1 MCYFALMG
9 AEAEAFRLRAA
20 IESVSDVF
28 DTDVA
33 PEVTRVGV
41 FPPSDTIVCVTLG
54 GCSCALVTAL
64 RDGPRRSGHATT
76 QSAAFRAV
84 IANVT
89 RHFGSSRL
97 LVYQKSAKAWDCEPR
112 STTLTGFLGS
122 PHLRSEEL
130 LNIVA

>member
-9 AEAEAFRLRAA
+9 AEAEVFKLRAA
-20 IESVSDVF
+20 IQGISDVF

-33 PEVTRVGV
+33 PEATRLGA
-41 FPPSDTIVCVTLG
+41 FPPSDTVVCVTLG
-54 GCSCALVTAL
+54 GCSCALVAAL
-64 RDGPRRSGHATT
+64 QDGPRRSGQATT

-97 LVYQKSAKAWDCEPR
+97 LVYQKSAKTWDCAPR
-112 STTLTGFLGS
+112 STTLTAFLGT
-122 PHLRSEEL
+122 PHLHSEEL